1 MIPYPITVHEDLE
14 TFKGYVSGDV
24 RYPTRTEL
32 IPTFDA
38 SKKCVHG
45 NPFNQNTTIEIR
57 QAKLY
62 LADFNKEVSIHY
74 QSAIGCEC
82 QQYYERGSQFLCNLD
97 SRNIYSYIW
106 LYDILH
112 NMQENH
118 FSIHGAYRS
127 ANNTRLIGDQNK
139 LSVYEY
145 EFVYEFR

>member
-1 MIPYPITVHEDLE
+1 MKLQNYVTSCIHVRAFNNYIANSVECSTNIREQQTFKSVSIELIPYPITVHEDLE

-62 LADFNKEVSIHY
+62 
-74 QSAIGCEC
+74 
-82 QQYYERGSQFLCNLD
+82 
-97 SRNIYSYIW
+97 
-106 LYDILH
+106 
-112 NMQENH
+112 
-118 FSIHGAYRS
+118 
-127 ANNTRLIGDQNK
+127 
-139 LSVYEY
+139 
-145 EFVYEFR
+145 